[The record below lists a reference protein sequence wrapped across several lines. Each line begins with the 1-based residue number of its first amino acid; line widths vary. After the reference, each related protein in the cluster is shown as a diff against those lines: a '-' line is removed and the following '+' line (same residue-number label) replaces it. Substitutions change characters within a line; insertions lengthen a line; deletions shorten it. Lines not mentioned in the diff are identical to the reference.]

1 MPQMMEV
8 IKIPKKFKKEIREQI
23 ADDVIEFIIERTSN
37 GIDKYG
43 DDFPEYTEAYAKK
56 KGVSVQAVDL
66 VASGEMIL
74 SQQLKKLRDAPGE
87 IVIGYDGRSKKL
99 NAKVEG
105 NITGSYG
112 GDPDKKKAR
121 DFLGISRKDLMD
133 IISQYESDEGDDG
146 DDGE

>member
-8 IKIPKKFKKEIREQI
+8 IKIPKKFSKETRELI
-23 ADDVIEFIIERTSN
+23 ADDVIDFIIERTSN
-37 GIDKYG
+37 GIDKDG
-43 DDFPEYTEAYAKK
+43 NDFPEYTPEYAKK
-56 KGVSVQAVDL
+56 KGVSAQAVDL

-74 SQQLKKLRDAPGE
+74 AGHMKRLKDSPGQ

-112 GDPDKKKAR
+112 GNPDPKKAR
-121 DFLGISRKDLMD
+121 DFLGISRQDLMV
-133 IISQYESDEGDDG
+133 IISKYEDD
-146 DDGE
+146 DDGESE